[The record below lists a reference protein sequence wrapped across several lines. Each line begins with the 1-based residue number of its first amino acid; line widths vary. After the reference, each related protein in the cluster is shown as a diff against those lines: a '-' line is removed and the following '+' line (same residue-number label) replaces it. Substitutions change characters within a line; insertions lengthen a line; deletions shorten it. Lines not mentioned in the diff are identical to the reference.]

1 MGQVRSMRGGL
12 AHLPLVAIIL
22 IGLAGCQTDDLK
34 PTEGDKAAVGGAPA
48 TVATAGDTG
57 LYNQTLGS
65 GPVRIGYL
73 GVRRNDQPSRQA
85 DSEYRDGAAL
95 AVNSLGADKVK
106 LTMLETQEK
115 PEAIEAAAKLLASQ
129 NIGLLITTARGPEFE
144 AIKRTFG
151 DRQIPVISFQ
161 MNDVTLPPDVFSF
174 VSSPVDGLVE
184 GASFAMAEGSTHAV
198 ILASSPAEKIEA
210 ERIARQ
216 IKAFG
221 GTVEP
226 IIELAGGQV
235 PAKQLAAWNKA
246 DMVVLMPGVKTP
258 GDLLKKTDLAKPPRP
273 GRRVVASTVLAA
285 SDLADPK
292 MTGAIVCRYDQN
304 IQARIGKSY
313 MNSYGMPASTQAGY
327 GFDAMAMAV
336 GLVNN
341 YGDDAFLVDRMIAP
355 EGFSGSLGVFRLE
368 EGGKVRRNCD
378 IFKVAK
384 GSYVFFQRAPATL

>member
-1 MGQVRSMRGGL
+1 MRGGL

-22 IGLAGCQTDDLK
+22 VGLAGCQTDALK
-34 PTEGDKAAVGGAPA
+34 PTEADKAAAGGAA
-48 TVATAGDTG
+48 ATAVAAGNTG
-57 LYNQTLGS
+57 LYNQTLGA

-95 AVNSLGADKVK
+95 AVNSLGTEKVK

-115 PEAIEAAAKLLASQ
+115 PEAIEAAAKSLASQ

-144 AIKRTFG
+144 AIKRSFG

-161 MNDVTLPPDVFSF
+161 MNDATLPPDVFSF

-226 IIELAGGQV
+226 IIELSGGQV
-235 PAKQLAAWNKA
+235 PSKQLAAWI
-246 DMVVLMPGVKTP
+246 L
-258 GDLLKKTDLAKPPRP
+258 R
-273 GRRVVASTVLAA
+273 
-285 SDLADPK
+285 
-292 MTGAIVCRYDQN
+292 CRICKQ
-304 IQARIGKSY
+304 IHS
-313 MNSYGMPASTQAGY
+313 
-327 GFDAMAMAV
+327 
-336 GLVNN
+336 
-341 YGDDAFLVDRMIAP
+341 
-355 EGFSGSLGVFRLE
+355 
-368 EGGKVRRNCD
+368 
-378 IFKVAK
+378 
-384 GSYVFFQRAPATL
+384 